1 MGFFSN
7 LTKEETKLLESI
19 STVHNYSKEYLLSY
33 EKEQSTHILFLLD
46 GFAKAYK
53 IDKNSNEIFLF
64 HIYKDSVIS
73 DLSNVHNNLIT
84 SFSNISLLEDSKILK
99 IEYKKFMEL
108 FVYSG
113 ILCQEYTNQLILRS
127 NQLQMLLNRE
137 FIFDSVQKVAMMLDH
152 DLEMFNKLKRS
163 DISSILH
170 IQPETLS
177 RVLGKLKRDEII
189 DSSLGNIVV
198 LNKTKLTNIYE
209 E

>member
-19 STVHNYSKEYLLSY
+19 STVHNYSKEYVLSY
-33 EKEQSTHILFLLD
+33 EKEQSTHMLFLLD
-46 GFAKAYK
+46 GLAKAYK

-73 DLSNVHNNLIT
+73 DLSNAQNNLLT

-108 FVYSG
+108 FVFNG
-113 ILCQEYTNQLILRS
+113 TLCQEYTSQLILRS

-137 FIFDSVQKVAMMLDH
+137 FIFDAVQKVAMMLDH
-152 DLEMFNKLKRS
+152 DLEMFKRCLKLHHQK
-163 DISSILH
+163 
-170 IQPETLS
+170 
-177 RVLGKLKRDEII
+177 
-189 DSSLGNIVV
+189 
-198 LNKTKLTNIYE
+198 
-209 E
+209 